1 MGKISIKKFCKNY
14 NALATSQ
21 MKDKYLKDNLEITPY
36 VPFLLKDTIISN
48 LLKTTMFDRETGNI
62 RIDSMVEYLFLTRI
76 FVEQYT
82 NLTVETDGFFEEYD
96 ELKKSGLFNILFV
109 GNEDVMP
116 LIPYEEI
123 AEFKHLLT
131 IKKQD
136 IMTNHA
142 TPQAFISDKIERI
155 VTIGSV
161 TLKPILDKIA
171 TELENMDDAKIEKLT
186 KYLDKG
192 LKKIK

>member
-1 MGKISIKKFCKNY
+1 
-14 NALATSQ
+14 
-21 MKDKYLKDNLEITPY
+21 
-36 VPFLLKDTIISN
+36 
-48 LLKTTMFDRETGNI
+48 MFDRETGNI

>member
-1 MGKISIKKFCKNY
+1 MNKIAIKTFCQEYNNCTTETLRKQYIKN
-14 NALATSQ
+14 
-21 MKDKYLKDNLEITPY
+21 NLEIVPY
-36 VPFLLKDTIISN
+36 VPFVKKDTIISN
-48 LLKTTMFDRETGNI
+48 LLKTTMFDRKTGNI
-62 RIDSMVEYLFLTRI
+62 KIDSMVEYLFLTRI

-109 GNEDVMP
+109 GSEDVMQ

-123 AEFKHLLT
+123 AEFKHLLA

-155 VTIGSV
+155 ATIGSV

-171 TELENMDDAKIEKLT
+171 TGLENMDDAKIEKLI

-192 LKKIK
+192 LKKVK